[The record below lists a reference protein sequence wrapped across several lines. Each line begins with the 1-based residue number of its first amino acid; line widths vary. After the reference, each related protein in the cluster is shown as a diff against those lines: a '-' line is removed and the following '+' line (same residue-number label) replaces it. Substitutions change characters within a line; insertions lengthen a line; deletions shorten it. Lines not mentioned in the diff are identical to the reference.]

1 MILEE
6 LPLVRLRFDLET
18 LEEAQLFPFKG
29 DMLRMAL
36 LWWLSENWCLEK
48 LLGKDRC
55 DKGCRQPGRCLFS
68 RLCTPPL
75 DPTWPR
81 KIVHLMG
88 QNPPPAYALWDR
100 QDRRRSLAAG
110 SRWSFELALVGAEA
124 LGQIPA
130 FGAAMQQGA
139 EQGMGRIRLR
149 SQLHQVS
156 ALREHGPEVALA
168 TERQRGDKLVLT
180 WLDYRLNEIIT
191 DYAQAVEWAQS
202 YTSPV
207 RALNLRYL
215 SLTKIKERGR
225 WVEEPRFSAV
235 ARALVRRLRL
245 LSVVHGAGEW
255 PHEEYGPLLDLA
267 ETVRLE
273 HDETLW
279 GAYTRW
285 SKSSGEQEVEGF
297 IGSAWYTTEEDLRPL
312 LPILWLGQWLHI
324 GKEYVLGNGRY
335 SIEQVY
341 G

>member
-1 MILEE
+1 MILER
-6 LPLVRLRFDLET
+6 LPLVRLRFDLES
-18 LEEAQLFPFKG
+18 LEEAKLFPFKG

-36 LWWLSENWCLEK
+36 LWWLSEYWCQEK
-48 LLGKDRC
+48 SRC
-55 DKGCRQPGRCLFS
+55 RQGCRQPAKCLFG

-75 DPTWPR
+75 DPSWPPQIAR
-81 KIVHLMG
+81 LLG
-88 QNPPPAYALWDR
+88 DTPPPAYILWDM
-100 QDRRRSLAAG
+100 QDRRRALPTG
-110 SRWSFELALVGAEA
+110 SRWSFELVLVGDEA
-124 LGQIPA
+124 LHQLPA
-130 FGAAMQQGA
+130 FVAAVQQGA

-149 SQLHQVS
+149 SRIRQVS
-156 ALREHGPEVALA
+156 ALREQAAETVLA
-168 TERQRGDKLVLT
+168 TEKPQGDTPVLT
-180 WLDYRLNEIIT
+180 WLNNRLEEVVVSY
-191 DYAQAVEWAQS
+191 DQADRWAQAYPE
-202 YTSPV
+202 PV

-215 SLTKIKERGR
+215 SPTKLKERGA

-255 PHEEYGPLLDLA
+255 PQAEYGPLLDLA

-279 GAYTRW
+279 GGYTRR

-297 IGSAWYTTEEDLRPL
+297 IGPAWYAAEGDLRPL

-335 SIEQVY
+335 AIEQVY